1 MAALT
6 CDQPIGASAIRIA
19 GTRMRDDVLARLA
32 TPKAPSALSDRVANA
47 MASGTIPA
55 CILLARRDGT
65 ALAFTEAWQ
74 SPAFGAARKSGL
86 YRITTLDSSAH
97 SFARADDY
105 AALKSALLES
115 LSGN

>member
-1 MAALT
+1 MGSEG
-6 CDQPIGASAIRIA
+6 Q
-19 GTRMRDDVLARLA
+19 
-32 TPKAPSALSDRVANA
+32 ANA
-47 MASGTIPA
+47 MAIGTTPA
-55 CILLARRDGT
+55 RILLARRDGT
-65 ALAFTEAWQ
+65 ALAFAEAWQ

-105 AALKSALLES
+105 AALRSALLES